1 MRVKLRQLVA
11 PLVVAGA
18 AAMAIAVAPA
28 AQAANNMAD
37 CRDKGGASVCQRQG
51 HSSIHVSP
59 PPRGNQFQ
67 FGFGQMSL
75 MWLLG

>member
-1 MRVKLRQLVA
+1 MRLKLRQLVA

-18 AAMAIAVAPA
+18 TAVTIAVAPV
-28 AQAANNMAD
+28 AQAANNPPE
-37 CRDKGGASVCQRQG
+37 CRDKGGASLCQRQG

-67 FGFGQMSL
+67 FGFGQMSP

>member
-1 MRVKLRQLVA
+1 MRLKLRQLVA

-18 AAMAIAVAPA
+18 AAITIAVAPA
-28 AQAANNMAD
+28 AQASANPPD
-37 CRDKGGASVCQRQG
+37 CRDKGGAAVCQRQG

-67 FGFGQMSL
+67 FGFGQMSP